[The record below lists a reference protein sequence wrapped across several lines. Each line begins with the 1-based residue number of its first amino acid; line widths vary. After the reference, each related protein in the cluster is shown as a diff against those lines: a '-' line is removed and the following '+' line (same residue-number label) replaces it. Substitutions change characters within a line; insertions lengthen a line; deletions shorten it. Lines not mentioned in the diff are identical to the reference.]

1 MKKARDMGTNKG
13 HLHKSFTVMREIDEA
28 CFRNRKILKNLPG
41 CIELDKSES
50 FTDASCEGVSLQL
63 KDGSL

>member
-1 MKKARDMGTNKG
+1 MMPVIYRKVNLDVA
-13 HLHKSFTVMREIDEA
+13 
-28 CFRNRKILKNLPG
+28 KILTNVPG

>member
-1 MKKARDMGTNKG
+1 
-13 HLHKSFTVMREIDEA
+13 MRPVIY
-28 CFRNRKILKNLPG
+28 RNVNLETAKILKNLPG

>member
-1 MKKARDMGTNKG
+1 
-13 HLHKSFTVMREIDEA
+13 MREIDEA
-28 CFRNRKILKNLPG
+28 CYLQECKFRNSKNSENLPG

>member
-1 MKKARDMGTNKG
+1 MMPVIYRNVNLEAA
-13 HLHKSFTVMREIDEA
+13 EI
-28 CFRNRKILKNLPG
+28 LTNLPG

-63 KDGSL
+63 KDGALEITWNIGHC